1 LWDLKGEDAAGKPK
15 RAMLPVL
22 TVLFLISY
30 GLMAMLVVEQGR
42 TIDSQRN
49 LIRLLFTDS
58 VQLSSIR
65 GKANQK
71 QQAEAQARA
80 EAQAQPQVKSP
91 TAQVKPHGS
100 EPQAA
105 VPAKPQADAKNH
117 GTSKLKRPQPQK
129 PPRDTSDEGDDRRSL
144 FSI

>member
-1 LWDLKGEDAAGKPK
+1 
-15 RAMLPVL
+15 MLPVL

-49 LIRLLFTDS
+49 LIRDLFTDS

-80 EAQAQPQVKSP
+80 EAQAHSP
-91 TAQVKPHGS
+91 SHAQVKPEGS
-100 EPQAA
+100 EPQVAL
-105 VPAKPQADAKNH
+105 PSKPKADAKNRA
-117 GTSKLKRPQPQK
+117 TSKLKRPQPQK

-144 FSI
+144 ISI